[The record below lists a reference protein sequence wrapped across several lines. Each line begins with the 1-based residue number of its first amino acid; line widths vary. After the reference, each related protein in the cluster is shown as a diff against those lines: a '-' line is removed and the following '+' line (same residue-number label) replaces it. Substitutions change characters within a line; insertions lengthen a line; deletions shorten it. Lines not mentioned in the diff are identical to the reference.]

1 MHKCT
6 GIAVAFAALFSIGSA
21 HADKLK
27 IGVLATLEGPYTVL
41 GEDAMRGFDLAVM
54 QHHNKAGGKDLEII
68 RGSSDAS
75 PNSAVR
81 AAKKLIEQDKVDVFI
96 GPLSGSEGIALR
108 DYAKTQPQITII
120 NGSSGALETT
130 YVTPAPNYFRFNID
144 GAQMQKGLGEYIY
157 NVKHYKKI
165 ATVGEDYSFI
175 YTQVF
180 GLALDYCPLGDR

>member
-1 MHKCT
+1 MYKCT

-27 IGVLATLEGPYTVL
+27 VGVLATLEGPYTVL

-75 PNSAVR
+75 PDSAVR

-130 YVTPAPNYFRFNID
+130 YVTPASELFPLQHRRCPD
-144 GAQMQKGLGEYIY
+144 AKGTRRVHL
-157 NVKHYKKI
+157 
-165 ATVGEDYSFI
+165 
-175 YTQVF
+175 QCQ
-180 GLALDYCPLGDR
+180 AL